1 MNKTKSYKY
10 DIDLNT
16 IEKNVS
22 KTKTMEKY
30 VIFID

>member
-10 DIDLNT
+10 DIDPNT

-22 KTKTMEKY
+22 KTKTIEKY